1 MDEAKKALSD
11 RVDANLLRLGHPPV
25 TTVVRSADPPVRD
38 YSKGFNDRC
47 DVCGTPSKAGVCR
60 GCESEGL
67 G

>member
-1 MDEAKKALSD
+1 MDECGFPGCD
-11 RVDANLLRLGHPPV
+11 RAAGFHYHQPLARPV
-25 TTVVRSADPPVRD
+25 RVRD

-47 DVCGTPSKAGVCR
+47 DVCGARSRAGVCR